1 MVIKVQVEKEGTKE
15 GKQEKWRKKIN
26 EGGEEKQQGLVTE
39 WKTTI
44 DEQNDNKT
52 NSKAITNNC

>member
-1 MVIKVQVEKEGTKE
+1 MIIKMQVEKEGTKE
-15 GKQEKWRKKIN
+15 GKQEKWRKKMN
-26 EGGEEKQQGLVTE
+26 EGGKEKQQGLVTG

-44 DEQNDNKT
+44 AEPNNDKT

>member
-1 MVIKVQVEKEGTKE
+1 M
-15 GKQEKWRKKIN
+15 N

-44 DEQNDNKT
+44 DEQNNNKT